1 MQASSEAVHSQG
13 DRLIKLEDL
22 NPDLLVDGLHTDGP
36 AKILNSRLLGK
47 ESCEVVFKDRQG
59 RLYERVLYRDSESE
73 LRPAEKQGLWSFSA
87 DPEHFKLGVEAQRI
101 RLAHLFDPMMA
112 VHTSNVEPL
121 PHQISAVYEHML
133 PKLPLRYVL
142 ADDPGAGKTIMAGLL
157 IRELILRA
165 DVERILIVAP
175 GSLVE
180 QWQDELM
187 EKFELKFEI
196 FSREMH
202 ESAGTRNAFDEQ
214 DFLIARLDQLARSE
228 DYQQLLARTEWD
240 LVVVDEAH
248 KMSAS
253 YQGNKL
259 NKTKR
264 FELGKLL
271 GRLTRHLLLM
281 TATPHNGKESDFQ
294 LFLSLLDEDRFY
306 GKFREDS
313 HRVRIE
319 DLMRRMVKE
328 DLLKFDGSKLFP
340 ERRAYTVNYELSDL
354 ERSLYE
360 QVTSYVRDEMNR
372 AERLAGQRKN
382 TVGFALT
389 LLQRRLASSPE
400 AIYQSLKRRRN
411 RLKNKVRE
419 QRAIERGDHV
429 AEVLAEYRVD
439 RRLPDNFEEADDA
452 LTAEEYETLAD
463 EVVDQATAAQTIEEL
478 ELEINT
484 LESLEHHALKV
495 VHSQKDR
502 KWEELSS
509 LLQENP
515 LIYGEGRAGRKLIIF
530 TEHKDTLNY
539 LQERIGT
546 MLGNP
551 AAVVAIHGGVNR
563 DERRRI
569 QEQFRNDPGVL
580 VLVATDAAG
589 EGVNLQCAHL
599 MINYDLP
606 WNPNRLEQRFGRI
619 HRIGQQEVCHLW
631 NLVASDTREGQV
643 FQRLFEKLEIER
655 DALGGRVFDILGEA
669 FEGTSL
675 RELIIAAIR
684 AGDDP
689 MEQHRI
695 QASIETPMDHQH
707 LVEIMKRNAL
717 VEQTLTPEALYSVR
731 EQMEKAQARKLHPH
745 FIRSFFE
752 QAFEHLKGELRQRET
767 GRFEIPHVPHRVR
780 EHDKKHGSRR
790 MPVAPRYARVCFEKD
805 KIAPRGKQQAS
816 LLHPGHA
823 LMHAV
828 NELIL
833 RDYRDTLN
841 QGAVLVDPTDET
853 TEPRLL
859 VMLEH
864 QVKETAGNHPRTV
877 SQRLQFINAWPD
889 GRFSNAGWAPHLSLE
904 RLDAR
909 HNQLADELR
918 GQAWL
923 QDLDEGSILGFAAD
937 QMVPEHF
944 KEIQERRR
952 QQVDRTIEAVKDR
965 LGREIEFHTNRYE
978 KLLQEVDAGRQPRV
992 QPENARREIERLT
1005 ARLEAR
1011 VDELKAQRELAPAL
1025 PRVLGAALV
1034 IPQGLIW
1041 QQEGQTAKVVDA
1053 HARRRVELIAMRA
1066 VREAEEALG
1075 NSVKDVSADNCGWD
1089 LTAQPPEVD
1098 GVLPPSRHI
1107 EVKGRAAGQETI
1119 TVSSNEIREGLNQ
1132 GEKFFLAVVLVD
1144 GDRVD
1149 GPHYIRAP
1157 FDQEPGWAEASRN
1170 FRIRDLLE
1178 RARPPEGFS

>member
-1 MQASSEAVHSQG
+1 MI
-13 DRLIKLEDL
+13 RLEDL
-22 NPDLLVDGLHTDGP
+22 KVDMLIDGLNPNGP
-36 AKILNSRLLGK
+36 ARIVQARRLG
-47 ESCEVVFKDRQG
+47 EDSCKVVFEDRAGDVYQ
-59 RLYERVLYRDSESE
+59 RVLYRSSESE
-73 LRPAEKQGLWSFSA
+73 LRPVESAGMWSFSA
-87 DPEHFKLGVEAQRI
+87 EPEHFKLGVEAQRI

-133 PKLPLRYVL
+133 PRLPLRYVL

-196 FSREMH
+196 FSRQMH
-202 ESAGTRNAFDEQ
+202 ESAATRNAFDEK
-214 DFLIARLDQLARSE
+214 DFLIARLDQLARSD

-264 FELGKLL
+264 FEFGKLL

-281 TATPHNGKESDFQ
+281 TATPHNGKEADFQ

-313 HRVRIE
+313 HQVRIE

-328 DLLKFDGSKLFP
+328 DLLKFDGSRLFP
-340 ERRAYTVNYELSDL
+340 ERHAHTVNYELSDL
-354 ERSLYE
+354 ERALYE
-360 QVTSYVRDEMNR
+360 HVTSYVREEMNR

-400 AIYQSLKRRRN
+400 AIFQSLKRRRN
-411 RLKNKVRE
+411 RLQEKVRE
-419 QRAIERGDHV
+419 QRAIQRGDHV

-439 RRLPDNFEEADDA
+439 RRLPDDFEDADDA

-484 LESLEHHALKV
+484 LESLERQAHKV
-495 VHSQKDR
+495 VHSKKDR
-502 KWEELSS
+502 KWEELSN

-515 LIYGEGRAGRKLIIF
+515 LIYGEGRADRKLIIF

-539 LQERIGT
+539 LQERIGN
-546 MLGNP
+546 MLGNTG
-551 AAVVAIHGGVNR
+551 AVVAIHGGVNR

-569 QEQFRNDPGVL
+569 QEQFRNDPTVL

-619 HRIGQQEVCHLW
+619 HRIGQQEICHLW
-631 NLVASDTREGQV
+631 NLVASDTREGEV

-655 DALGGRVFDILGEA
+655 EALGGRVFDILGEA

-689 MEQHRI
+689 VEQHRI
-695 QASIETPMDHQH
+695 QQSIETPMDHEH
-707 LVEIMKRNAL
+707 LMNIMKRNAL

-752 QAFEHLKGELRQRET
+752 KAFEHLNGELRKRES
-767 GRFEIPHVPHRVR
+767 GRFEIPHVPHRIR
-780 EHDKKHGSRR
+780 EYDKKHGSRR
-790 MPVAPRYARVCFEKD
+790 MPVAPRYVRVCFEKD
-805 KIAPRGKQQAS
+805 KIAPRRQRQAS
-816 LLHPGHA
+816 LLHPGHP

-833 RDYRDTLN
+833 QDYRDTLN
-841 QGAVLVDPTDET
+841 DGAVLVDPTDES

-864 QVKETAGNHPRTV
+864 AVKETVGKDPRVV
-877 SQRLQFINAWPD
+877 SQRLQFVNAWPD

-904 RLDAR
+904 PLDAQ
-909 HNQLADELR
+909 HTDLADELR
-918 GQAWL
+918 GQTWL
-923 QDLDEGSILGFAAD
+923 QELDESAILGFAAD
-937 QMVPEHF
+937 HVVPEHY
-944 KEIQERRR
+944 KEVQERRR
-952 QQVDRTIEAVKDR
+952 QQVDKTIEAVKDR
-965 LGREIEFHTNRYE
+965 LGREIEFHTSRYQ
-978 KLLQEVDAGRQPRV
+978 KLLAEVDAGRQPKV
-992 QPENARREIERLT
+992 QPENARREVERLT
-1005 ARLEAR
+1005 ARQEAR
-1011 VDELKAQRELAPAL
+1011 VAELKAQRELAPAM

-1041 QQEGQTAKVVDA
+1041 QREGETAKVVDTQA
-1053 HARRRVELIAMRA
+1053 KRRVELIAMRA

-1075 NSVKDVSADNCGWD
+1075 NTVKDVSADNCGWD
-1089 LTAQPPEVD
+1089 LTAQPPAID
-1098 GVLPPSRHI
+1098 GILPPGRHI
-1107 EVKGRAAGQETI
+1107 EVKGRSAGQETI

-1132 GEKFFLAVVLVD
+1132 GDKFFLAVVLID
-1144 GDRVD
+1144 GDSVD

-1170 FRIRDLLE
+1170 FRILDLME
-1178 RARPPEGFS
+1178 RAGRPGDFR